1 MAKTMIDQM
10 VDQFLGWKLPK
21 DFHPDAGISFR
32 SVHEHDSPHWPIGT
46 NLLTANQAKEM
57 IKHMLAGVV
66 PPDCNTTEEEGEAYM
81 IGYFDGEAAVLS
93 ANSELNGAAEGSRP
107 LKR

>member
-1 MAKTMIDQM
+1 
-10 VDQFLGWKLPK
+10 
-21 DFHPDAGISFR
+21 
-32 SVHEHDSPHWPIGT
+32 
-46 NLLTANQAKEM
+46 M

-93 ANSELNGAAEGSRP
+93 ANLNSTTPDVA
-107 LKR
+107 